1 MEKDSFAK
9 LSHNLLIPLLG
20 KIAQISKYA
29 ADDMINIFSVSVN
42 LQKSTHLEVN
52 KLPPQVPESLI
63 ASYILLLVYLYE
75 ICSPQSQHRTQG
87 SRN

>member
-9 LSHNLLIPLLG
+9 LSHNLSIPLLG

-29 ADDMINIFSVSVN
+29 ADAAITIFVVSVN
-42 LQKSTHLEVN
+42 LQNSTQLEVH
-52 KLPPQVPESLI
+52 KIAPQVPELLI

-75 ICSPQSQHRTQG
+75 ICSPQSQHRTQEN
-87 SRN
+87 RN

>member
-29 ADDMINIFSVSVN
+29 ADDAINIFIVSVN
-42 LQKSTHLEVN
+42 LQNSTHLEVH
-52 KLPPQVPESLI
+52 KTAPPSARITDSILYFAISL
-63 ASYILLLVYLYE
+63 
-75 ICSPQSQHRTQG
+75 
-87 SRN
+87 SRRNLFAQKPA